1 MLFTLNNII
10 NFETGA
16 PTVQPETQVT
26 GGCMEGWYPYKNRC
40 FQYHGFQQH
49 EVEDRKNFD
58 DASLECQKTTGA
70 TLAVI
75 PDKMYN
81 SFVYAHMYGS
91 ASGTGFLYS
100 KLAMKLDR
108 IISSVVIETLCLFF
122 VQHKFWVI
130 NQLNPFLR

>member
-1 MLFTLNNII
+1 MPTLAFRKKIKTYLLIIFFTIFYIII
-10 NFETGA
+10 NFPIGA

-91 ASGTGFLYS
+91 ASGNGFFH
-100 KLAMKLDR
+100 
-108 IISSVVIETLCLFF
+108 V
-122 VQHKFWVI
+122 
-130 NQLNPFLR
+130 

>member
-1 MLFTLNNII
+1 MEIFFDDFISKVININNII
-10 NFETGA
+10 NFEIGA

-58 DASLECQKTTGA
+58 DALLECQKTTGA

-91 ASGTGFLYS
+91 ASGTGFFIFKAS
-100 KLAMKLDR
+100 HE
-108 IISSVVIETLCLFF
+108 IG
-122 VQHKFWVI
+122 
-130 NQLNPFLR
+130 

>member
-1 MLFTLNNII
+1 MPTLAFRKNSNISFENIFYDFFFIII
-10 NFETGA
+10 NFQIGA

-40 FQYHGFQQH
+40 YQYHGFQQH
-49 EVEDRKNFD
+49 EVEDQKNFD

-91 ASGTGFLYS
+91 ASGTGFFH
-100 KLAMKLDR
+100 
-108 IISSVVIETLCLFF
+108 V
-122 VQHKFWVI
+122 
-130 NQLNPFLR
+130 